1 MDEAVK
7 KPEQQIPEQSA
18 PGYVRVRG
26 APEHNLKKVDVDI
39 PRDALVEALAL
50 TRHRPLGR
58 LNEKRSASNWRR
70 RASLVAAK
78 CFRNL
83 ADLVMVIAGSVAG
96 GT

>member
-7 KPEQQIPEQSA
+7 KPEQQIREQSA

-50 TRHRPLGR
+50 TR
-58 LNEKRSASNWRR
+58 
-70 RASLVAAK
+70 RASALGQIEREAVGVE
-78 CFRNL
+78 L
-83 ADLVMVIAGSVAG
+83 APARLFGCREVFPESG
-96 GT
+96 